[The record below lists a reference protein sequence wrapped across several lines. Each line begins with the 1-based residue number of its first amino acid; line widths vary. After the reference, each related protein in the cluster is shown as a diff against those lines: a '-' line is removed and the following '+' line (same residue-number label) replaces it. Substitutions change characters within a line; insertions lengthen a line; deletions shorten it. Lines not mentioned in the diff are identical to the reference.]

1 MTARQTAV
9 AAGADLKWLTNSAA
23 LLRRP
28 LRYTPQTAKWWGLVR
43 LLTEKLGLSLK
54 AAADAAT
61 TALSRADSRSP
72 ISASVDPS
80 GSASLVVDLPR
91 YESIFLANL
100 SRALLQETPRRRGR
114 SKAPPPSRE
123 AIGAALRY
131 GTDVS
136 LMKAALD
143 RTPAERL
150 QLLEANVEFVRAARR
165 VPT

>member
-28 LRYTPQTAKWWGLVR
+28 LRYTPQTAKWWGLVW
-43 LLTEKLGLSLK
+43 LFTKELGLSLR

-61 TALSRADSRSP
+61 IALSQTDSRSL
-72 ISASVDPS
+72 ISAGADPS
-80 GSASLVVDLPR
+80 GSAALVVDLPR

-114 SKAPPPSRE
+114 SKAPPPSSD

-136 LMKAALD
+136 LIKAALN

-165 VPT
+165 VPR